1 VKTIDAGGHIHM
13 ITPFGFLQPQ
23 DRVTPEQ
30 TTRGLHMLL
39 LDGVCSQ
46 IMGVLTGGAFLV
58 AFALM
63 LGASNATIGLI
74 AAIGP
79 LTQLLQIPAIFLV
92 DRLRRRKLLVVTSSF
107 TSRLFWLLVAA
118 LPFAVPAGAR
128 VPALLISLFMYFG
141 LGTIS
146 GCAFNSWMRDFV
158 PQDVMGGY
166 FGKRMAVST
175 AVGAAL
181 TVVAGV
187 AVDLGSR
194 AITND
199 FWVYSAL
206 FAVGA
211 AAGLTGVLFLGLIP
225 EPRMTEPPAGKLLAV
240 FAEPFRDKV
249 FRPLLVFLGSW
260 NFAVNLAAPFFVV
273 YMLQRLGM
281 TMGWVLGL
289 SVLSQITNVLFF
301 RVWGRLADRFTN
313 KSVLSVSGPMFIA
326 SIAIWPFTT
335 MPEQHILTVPLLVL
349 IHILAGMSTAGVN
362 LCTAN
367 IALKLAPRGNA
378 TSFLAT
384 NALVSGAA
392 ATVAPIVAGL
402 GADWFADKKLDLS
415 FRWTAGAGIERPLE
429 LPVVSLSGLDFLF
442 AIAVVAGLHAMHRL
456 LAVREEGEVE
466 EKVVLDSLTLQTRKA
481 VRHLSNV
488 AGLRHLTYFPYEIL
502 KTIVAKPFRREL

>member
-1 VKTIDAGGHIHM
+1 
-13 ITPFGFLQPQ
+13 
-23 DRVTPEQ
+23 
-30 TTRGLHMLL
+30 MLL
-39 LDGVCSQ
+39 FDGVCSQ

-63 LGASNATIGLI
+63 LGASNAFIGLI
-74 AAIGP
+74 AAVGP
-79 LTQLLQIPAIFLV
+79 LTQLLQIPAIYVV
-92 DRLRRRKLLVVTSSF
+92 DRLRRRKLIVVVSSF
-107 TSRLFWLLVAA
+107 SSRLFWLVVAA
-118 LPFAVPAGAR
+118 LAFVFPPAAR
-128 VPALLISLFMYFG
+128 VPVLLVSLFMYFG
-141 LGTIS
+141 LGAIS

-158 PQDVMGGY
+158 PQDIMGSY

-181 TVVAGV
+181 TVAAGV

-194 AITND
+194 VAAND
-199 FWVYSAL
+199 FLVYAVL

-211 AAGLTGVLFLGLIP
+211 AAGFAGVVFLSRIP
-225 EPRMTEPPAGKLLAV
+225 EPRMTEPSAEGLTTV
-240 FAEPFRDKV
+240 FAEPFHDKV

-273 YMLQRLGM
+273 YMLRRLGM

-289 SVLSQITNVLFF
+289 SVLSQIANILFF
-301 RVWGRLADRFTN
+301 RVWGRLADRFSN
-313 KSVLSVSGPMFIA
+313 KSVLSVSGPMFIV

-335 MPEQHILTVPLLVL
+335 MPERYVLTLPLLVL

-367 IALKLAPRGNA
+367 IALKLAPRGKA

-384 NALVSGAA
+384 NALIGGAA
-392 ATVAPIVAGL
+392 ATIAPIVAGF
-402 GADWFADKKLDLS
+402 GADWFADKQLDFS
-415 FRWTAGAGIERPLE
+415 FRWLSGLDAARPFE
-429 LPVVSLSGLDFLF
+429 MPVVSLTGLDFLF

-466 EKVVLDSLTLQTRKA
+466 EKIVLDSLTLQTRKA

-488 AGLRHLTYFPYEIL
+488 AGLRNLTYFPFEII
-502 KTIVAKPFRREL
+502 KTIVVKPLRRAL